1 MVKIQELE
9 KKSVDLRKDIVNI
22 CYNSK
27 AGHIGGSLSS
37 IDILN
42 TLYNHELNVDPKNPK
57 MENRDRFILSKG
69 HVAEALFVVLADCG
83 FFDKDELKTY
93 STFNS
98 KFIGHPNNKIPG
110 IEMNTGALGHGLSLG
125 VGCALAA
132 KMNGEKYRTYVLMGD
147 GEQAEG
153 SIWEAAM
160 AASHYNLD
168 NLVAIVDRN
177 GLQISGSTEDVM
189 SLKDLKGKWEKFGF
203 NVIEINGNNYEEIVQ
218 ALNEAKTVKGMPT
231 LILADTVKGKGIS
244 YMENKASWHHG
255 VMTEEQYELAI
266 SELEEKIYE

>member
-1 MVKIQELE
+1 MMEIQELE
-9 KKSVDLRKDIVNI
+9 KKSIELRKDIVNI

-37 IDILN
+37 IDVLN
-42 TLYNHELNVDPKNPK
+42 TLYNYELNIDPKNPNMK
-57 MENRDRFILSKG
+57 NRDRFILSKG

-83 FFDKDELKTY
+83 FFEKDELKTY

-132 KMNGEKYRTYVLMGD
+132 KMNEENYRTYVLMGD

-160 AASHYNLD
+160 SASHYNLD

-177 GLQISGSTEDVM
+177 GLQISGSTEEVM

-203 NVIEINGNNYEEIVQ
+203 YVIEINGNSYVEII
-218 ALNEAKTVKGMPT
+218 EAFQKARKIKGMPT
-231 LILADTVKGKGIS
+231 LILANTVKGKGIS
-244 YMENKASWHHG
+244 YMENEASWHHG
-255 VMTEEQYELAI
+255 VMTKEQYDLAI
-266 SELEEKIYE
+266 SELEENIYE